1 MSVKTKAAVLKGL
14 HQDFEV
20 VQLDLEDPREGEVL
34 VRMKVAGLCHSD
46 KHVKFG
52 GVRLPA
58 VSGHE
63 GAGIV
68 EKVGPGVTEFAVGDH
83 VAVSWIPE
91 CGRCKWCRRGMGNL
105 CDLGA
110 AMMTGELIGGG
121 FRFRDADGVEY
132 SSQAGLGTFSQY
144 LVASTY
150 SLVKVDPSIPW
161 EWVSLV
167 TCGVTTGWGSVVNVG
182 KVKAGDSVAIY
193 GCGGIG
199 ANAVQAAI
207 QANAGLVGVIEPVEW
222 KRGVASKWG
231 ADAVYATAEEAHAD
245 MWERT
250 HGAGVDVSVITVGV
264 VHADVV
270 GQAFELTRK
279 GGQIVLTGVSDDFM
293 EASIQV
299 PGSALTLFQ
308 KSITGSL
315 FGACVPH
322 VDVPMLLGMAKAGKL
337 RLDELV
343 TSRYRLDQVNQG
355 FTDML
360 DGKNLRGVIVFD
372 D

>member
-1 MSVKTKAAVLKGL
+1 MSVKSRAAVLKGL

-20 VQLDLEDPREGEVL
+20 VELDLEEPREGEVL

-52 GVRLPA
+52 GVRLPL

-63 GAGIV
+63 GAGVV
-68 EKVGPGVTEFAVGDH
+68 EKVGPGVTEFEVGDH

-91 CGRCKWCRRGMGNL
+91 CGRCQWCRRGLGNL

-121 FRFRDADGVEY
+121 FRFRDADGLEY
-132 SSQAGLGTFSQY
+132 SSQAGLGTFSEF

-150 SLVKVDPSIPW
+150 SLVKVDASIPW

-167 TCGVTTGWGSVVNVG
+167 TCGVATGWGSVVNVG

-199 ANAVQAAI
+199 SNAVQAAI
-207 QANAGLVGVIEPVEW
+207 QTNAGLVGVIEPVEW
-222 KRGVASKWG
+222 KRDAALKWG

-245 MWERT
+245 MWDRT
-250 HGAGVDVSVITVGV
+250 NGAGVDVSVITVGV

-270 GQAFELTRK
+270 GHAFNLTRK

-308 KSITGSL
+308 KTISGAL

-337 RLDELV
+337 QLDELV
-343 TSRYRLDQVNQG
+343 TARYGLDEVNQG

-360 DGKNLRGVIVFD
+360 DGKNLRGVIVFGD
-372 D
+372 